1 MKRKGAWDPPQDPLD
16 QHRDMSRRS
25 FLDRAGKA
33 AVGGLT
39 ATAILDTVRPQAV
52 SAQQARQG
60 QEGRTMS
67 EPNRFDYLP
76 IIDRPAIKWPDN
88 ARLAFWV
95 APNMEFFEYLPPSRP
110 TRPDVSSYA
119 RNDYGNRVGFWRMLE
134 VFKKHGIRACCCLN
148 LELLDHFPEM
158 KDAMVAEN
166 WDYMAHG
173 LYNTRPIYDYTIEQ
187 ERAYWKDFIE
197 HTKALTGKQVLGRL
211 GGGAGYTVN
220 TDDLMAEAG
229 CLYHTSW
236 IIDDQ
241 PVPIKVKGNKKFIY
255 VPYTGQTNDAGMLSF
270 NREADYFLQMIKDQF
285 DTLYREGA
293 DSGRVMCLSLHP
305 HNIGRPSAAKY
316 LDQAFDYIMGHD
328 GVWHTTADD
337 IAKYYIANYYD
348 QFMAKAAELKKMGS
362 A

>member
-1 MKRKGAWDPPQDPLD
+1 
-16 QHRDMSRRS
+16 MSRRS
-25 FLDRAGKA
+25 FLDRTRTA
-33 AVGGLT
+33 AVTSLAAGALLEHSPLET
-39 ATAILDTVRPQAV
+39 AVAAQAQPRQIDDGPAM
-52 SAQQARQG
+52 SA
-60 QEGRTMS
+60 
-67 EPNRFDYLP
+67 PDRFDYLP
-76 IIDRPAIKWPDN
+76 INDRPTIRWPNN
-88 ARLAFWV
+88 ARVAFWV

-110 TRPDVSSYA
+110 TQPDIPSYA

-197 HTKALTGKQVLGRL
+197 HTKALTGKRSRTAGRR
-211 GGGAGYTVN
+211 AGYTVN
-220 TDDLMAEAG
+220 TDDVMAEAG

-241 PVPIKVKGNKKFIY
+241 PLPIKVKGGRKFIY
-255 VPYTGQTNDAGMLSF
+255 VPYTGQINDAGMLSI

-293 DSGRVMCLSLHP
+293 QSGRVMCLSLHP

-316 LDQAFDYIMGHD
+316 LDQALRYIMSHE

-348 QFMAKAAELKKMGS
+348 QFKAKAAELKGS
-362 A
+362 GTA